1 MGINLSTI
9 VTGHGTLR
17 SYYYRFK
24 IKEDPTWV
32 CGMGPQTSD
41 HIIWECALLQKQRET
56 LKNRIRKTGGNWPL
70 TNSDLANNYT
80 KWFRMFVNSINFD
93 TM

>member
-1 MGINLSTI
+1 MCVRNGPPDLKSHNMGMCTST
-9 VTGHGTLR
+9 
-17 SYYYRFK
+17 
-24 IKEDPTWV
+24 
-32 CGMGPQTSD
+32 
-41 HIIWECALLQKQRET
+41 KQRET

-80 KWFRMFVNSINFD
+80 KWFQMFVNSINFD